1 MFSWDV
7 HRGAII
13 TFQTVRITVSI
24 WNYCLIPYSA
34 FLRLVAGFLTLLFSK
49 FVINFGVQYFCVSC
63 LIFLLIN
70 ILYCLFFFSVP
81 FLQRTPQPSWEGLA
95 AAFSLWTA
103 EHLKPLKKK
112 KKKIESFWCLFVFFW
127 FSLFFFLLPLSL
139 RLSSATVL
147 VSLSTRSVATWMS
160 LWWVSVLGSSKF
172 PWTHCNK
179 KVPSLYFCFFSPS
192 FCPFLQSY
200 YASLFL
206 SIQPSFFTYFF
217 PPFLSSFSFS
227 LCPPLLPSIGSHF
240 HNIFVSFRPPPHTH
254 ITFILPTFF
263 HSSLLRFSLEYIYAS
278 ILPLLLLSYLLPPF
292 LKKRICHN
300 DL

>member
-1 MFSWDV
+1 M
-7 HRGAII
+7 
-13 TFQTVRITVSI
+13 
-24 WNYCLIPYSA
+24 
-34 FLRLVAGFLTLLFSK
+34 
-49 FVINFGVQYFCVSC
+49 SC

-179 KVPSLYFCFFSPS
+179 KVPSLYFCFFHHLSVLSSNPIMHPCFFPSSLLSLHTSFLPS
-192 FCPFLQSY
+192 FHPSAFPSVLHCFLLSVLTFITFLCPF
-200 YASLFL
+200 A
-206 SIQPSFFTYFF
+206 
-217 PPFLSSFSFS
+217 
-227 LCPPLLPSIGSHF
+227 
-240 HNIFVSFRPPPHTH
+240 PHTH
-254 ITFILPTFF
+254 NLHLTYILPFIFTSFLPWIHICF
-263 HSSLLRFSLEYIYAS
+263 YPSSFAS
-278 ILPLLLLSYLLPPF
+278 FLPPAT
-292 LKKRICHN
+292 LPKKAN
-300 DL
+300 LS